1 MLVCFY
7 LCIIHA
13 CRTWLVYLR
22 YYWWLAHIKKQSS
35 HFSRPLGQV
44 LSTNFKA
51 LVWLTGMD
59 RNAFYIRRLYTCVKI
74 KSNFPTC
81 LTVIL
86 TNCQTSGY
94 EKVAVYFLKTRSLWM
109 LNHFALFIY
118 LGNVLIFPSWSNF
131 SSSCIFYFQDFRFI
145 FFFRQRPVTSSL
157 YICSTQ
163 RLMLPLISSIYIFQ
177 TLMPPLISSLID
189 KFAGAASSVLDM
201 LEMNSN
207 HAIPDAAL

>member
-1 MLVCFY
+1 
-7 LCIIHA
+7 
-13 CRTWLVYLR
+13 
-22 YYWWLAHIKKQSS
+22 
-35 HFSRPLGQV
+35 
-44 LSTNFKA
+44 
-51 LVWLTGMD
+51 
-59 RNAFYIRRLYTCVKI
+59 
-74 KSNFPTC
+74 
-81 LTVIL
+81 
-86 TNCQTSGY
+86 
-94 EKVAVYFLKTRSLWM
+94 M

-118 LGNVLIFPSWSNF
+118 LGNVLIFF
-131 SSSCIFYFQDFRFI
+131 SFPLEAISLRLVYSIFRTFAS